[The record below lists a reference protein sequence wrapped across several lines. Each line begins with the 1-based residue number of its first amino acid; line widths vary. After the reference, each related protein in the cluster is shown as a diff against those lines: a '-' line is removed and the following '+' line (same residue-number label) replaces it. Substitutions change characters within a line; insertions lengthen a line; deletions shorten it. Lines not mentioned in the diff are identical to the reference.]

1 MKKMITIEAIKNYDP
16 ELALYNNILDK
27 LKFEYKQLKLIH
39 ADKTPL
45 ELIVK
50 AHNNREF
57 FYKET
62 PEIYDQ
68 ALQTLIDLVNDNQI

>member
-1 MKKMITIEAIKNYDP
+1 MTITIEAIKNYNP
-16 ELALYNNILDK
+16 ELALLNNILDK

-39 ADKTPL
+39 ADKSPL

-62 PEIYDQ
+62 PEVYDQ
-68 ALQTLIDLVNDNQI
+68 ALQALIDLVNGEVI

>member
-1 MKKMITIEAIKNYDP
+1 MTITIDSVKNYNP
-16 ELALYNNILDK
+16 ELALLNDILDK
-27 LKFEYKQLKLIH
+27 LKFEYKSLKLIH

-68 ALQTLIDLVNDNQI
+68 ALQALIDLVNGEVI

>member
-1 MKKMITIEAIKNYDP
+1 MTITIEAVKKYNTD
-16 ELALYNNILDK
+16 LALLNRILDK
-27 LKFEYKQLKLIH
+27 LKFEYVNLKLIH
-39 ADKTPL
+39 ADKSPL

-57 FYKET
+57 FYKDT

-68 ALQTLIDLVNDNQI
+68 ALQALIDLVNSKAI

>member
-1 MKKMITIEAIKNYDP
+1 MTKMITIEAVKKYNP
-16 ELALYNNILDK
+16 ELALLNQILDK
-27 LKFEYKQLKLIH
+27 LKFEYTQLKLIH
-39 ADKTPL
+39 ADKSPL

-68 ALQTLIDLVNDNQI
+68 ALQALIDLVNDNQI